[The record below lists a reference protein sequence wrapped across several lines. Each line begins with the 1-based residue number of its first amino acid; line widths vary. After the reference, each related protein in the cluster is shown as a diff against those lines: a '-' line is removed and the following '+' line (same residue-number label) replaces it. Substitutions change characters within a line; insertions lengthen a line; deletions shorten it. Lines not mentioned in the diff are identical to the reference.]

1 MPDQNVQ
8 AITNGHMQAIANE
21 NTTNVLNIIF
31 IDETVNDF
39 EVDSGY
45 GSGNSSI
52 NGSDNSS
59 INESDNSSVHG
70 SDNSSIN
77 GSDNS
82 NVNGS
87 DTDSNYQVEFIIN
100 DPSRF
105 IMPDVDFNVCSI
117 HECREFEFKSL
128 YAKELEEHNIS
139 DEQLTEIVSWFTAEQ
154 LATNMVND
162 VFIDVITRL

>member
-45 GSGNSSI
+45 GSG
-52 NGSDNSS
+52 
-59 INESDNSSVHG
+59 
-70 SDNSSIN
+70 NSSIN

>member
-1 MPDQNVQ
+1 MNINNNNMPDQNVQ

-77 GSDNS
+77 GSD
-82 NVNGS
+82 
-87 DTDSNYQVEFIIN
+87 TDSNYQVEFIIN

-139 DEQLTEIVSWFTAEQ
+139 DEQLTEIVS
-154 LATNMVND
+154 
-162 VFIDVITRL
+162 

>member
-1 MPDQNVQ
+1 MNINNNNMPDQNVQ
-8 AITNGHMQAIANE
+8 AITNGHMQTIANE

-59 INESDNSSVHG
+59 INE
-70 SDNSSIN
+70 
-77 GSDNS
+77 SDNS

-139 DEQLTEIVSWFTAEQ
+139 DEQLTEIVS
-154 LATNMVND
+154 
-162 VFIDVITRL
+162 

>member
-8 AITNGHMQAIANE
+8 AITNGHMQTIANE

-59 INESDNSSVHG
+59 INE
-70 SDNSSIN
+70 
-77 GSDNS
+77 SDNS